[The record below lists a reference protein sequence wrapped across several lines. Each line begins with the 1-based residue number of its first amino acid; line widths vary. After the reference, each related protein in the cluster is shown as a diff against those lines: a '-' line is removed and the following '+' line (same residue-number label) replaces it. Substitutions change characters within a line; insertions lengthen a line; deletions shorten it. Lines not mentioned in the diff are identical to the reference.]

1 MDENEMKSSTLRS
14 IATEDG
20 LENRLRSWRP
30 RRASAT
36 LKWRL
41 ILARATSVP
50 RMIRLAG
57 WLTPTTA
64 CALLT
69 LLVLNSEN
77 AAPVSVRQQPSIKAM
92 LSNQNYAVSVT
103 SRQSEQNNLS
113 VFTFDWTNRSGSGS
127 IADFPQFR
135 K

>member
-1 MDENEMKSSTLRS
+1 
-14 IATEDG
+14 
-20 LENRLRSWRP
+20 
-30 RRASAT
+30 
-36 LKWRL
+36 
-41 ILARATSVP
+41 
-50 RMIRLAG
+50 MIRLAG

-77 AAPVSVRQQPSIKAM
+77 AAPVSAHQQPSIMAM

-113 VFTFDWTNRSGSGS
+113 VFTFDWTNRSGSGF
-127 IADFPQFR
+127 IDTFPQSR

>member
-1 MDENEMKSSTLRS
+1 MKS
-14 IATEDG
+14 
-20 LENRLRSWRP
+20 LESRLRSWRP
-30 RRASAT
+30 RRPSAT
-36 LKWRL
+36 LRWRL
-41 ILARATSVP
+41 FLARAVNVP
-50 RMIRLAG
+50 RMLRVAG

-77 AAPVSVRQQPSIKAM
+77 AVPAGGHRLPSIMAM
-92 LSNQNYAVSVT
+92 LSNQSYAVSMT

-113 VFTFDWTNRSGSGS
+113 VFTFDWTNHSGSGF
-127 IADFPQFR
+127 INGFPQFR